1 MARSQRPWL
10 SLALLAVLALAGVAL
25 LPEVAL
31 ACPSC
36 KAALGSQDG
45 GGDLVRGFFWSILFM
60 MSMPFA
66 ILGGM
71 SSYLYWVVRRARAD
85 QGAAASP
92 FADRAGQT
100 ADRAARAERD
110 TVEV

>member
-1 MARSQRPWL
+1 MFRSQHPCI
-10 SLALLAVLALAGVAL
+10 SLALVAVLALAGLAL
-25 LPEVAL
+25 LPDVAT

-85 QGAAASP
+85 QDAAGSRFSSQEA
-92 FADRAGQT
+92 T
-100 ADRAARAERD
+100 TAERSPQPERE